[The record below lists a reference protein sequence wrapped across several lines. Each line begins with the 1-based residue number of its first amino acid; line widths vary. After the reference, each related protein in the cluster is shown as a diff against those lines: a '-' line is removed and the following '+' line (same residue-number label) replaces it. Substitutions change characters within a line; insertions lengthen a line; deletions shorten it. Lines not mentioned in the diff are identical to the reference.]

1 MTAILKSRARAFALL
16 RLGRV
21 SNIPT
26 VWTNVIAAATLA
38 GGSLDSRIAT
48 LLAAMSAFY
57 VAGMYLND
65 FFDRRIDMLERADRP
80 IPTGE
85 ISAVAVAAIGFG
97 LLAAGIVLLAP
108 FGLLTMCWG
117 AALAAVIVLYD
128 VWHKRNPFSPLVM
141 GMCRA
146 LVYVVAAVA
155 LSNEVSSATLVAAI
169 ALACHVAGL
178 TYTAKQEH
186 INRVGSLWPLVMLAI
201 PIAVCLPALALG
213 MEAPIALLLLVCV
226 DVLALRLLVKRPA
239 KAVPTAVGM
248 LIAAICLVDATVVAR
263 AGGGLGLTVACAL
276 AYPLTRMLQRVVPG
290 T

>member
-1 MTAILKSRARAFALL
+1 MTAILKSRAPAFALL

-65 FFDRRIDMLERADRP
+65 FFDRRIDTLERADRP

-85 ISAVAVAAIGFG
+85 IGAVAVAAIGFG

-108 FGLLTMCWG
+108 FGLLTMGWG

-128 VWHKRNPFSPLVM
+128 LWHKRNPFSPLIM

-146 LVYVVAAVA
+146 LVYAVTAVA
-155 LSNEVSSATLVAAI
+155 MFNEASGAILVAAI
-169 ALACHVAGL
+169 ALTCHVAGL
-178 TYTAKQEH
+178 TYAAKQEH
-186 INRVGSLWPLVMLAI
+186 INRVGSLWPLLMLAV
-201 PIAVCLPALALG
+201 PIAVCLPALAVGIEVPL
-213 MEAPIALLLLVCV
+213 ALLLLVCV

-263 AGGGLGLTVACAL
+263 AGGGLALTAACAL